1 MLQLIDKQINYDFSR
16 CQQCG
21 ACGSVCPTGA
31 ISYEIIDNGLKRIEV
46 NDKKCIKCQKC
57 VKVCPA
63 HRMLG
68 DNYLE
73 ALPDKKYFFAW
84 NTDDMIRHDS
94 SSGGATKT
102 IIINSLK
109 SGLVDGVYSL
119 RKLESYP
126 SAVGEFYTKKNIPS
140 YEDLPNSVYHSVI
153 ACTEISKV
161 QKVHRLMI
169 VGTSCQ
175 LHALEQ
181 ALKGKYEEL
190 IKVCIFCKQQKHLG
204 CTKWLAKV
212 TGSKISIDSK
222 FTAEYRGI
230 GWPGYVRV
238 NNKSIAW
245 EHAAG
250 LPFGRRLWLVP
261 GCDICGDPFG
271 MEVKADISVMDPWVI
286 RKGNSLGETL
296 VTIHTV
302 MGRKLITETRNLGF
316 KEKSYREIEPAL
328 GLGDIRRKRQCVAFF
343 KGEMV
348 DPVVAKA
355 AKAELKQ
362 RKQLE
367 WMLETLPRLPFI
379 FYRLLNKV
387 FPKQRD
393 LILR

>member
-1 MLQLIDKQINYDFSR
+1 MLQLIEKQINYDFSR

-21 ACGSVCPTGA
+21 ACGSVCPRGA
-31 ISYEIIDNGLKRIEV
+31 ISYEATDNGLKRIEL
-46 NDKKCIKCQKC
+46 DDEKCIKCLKC

-63 HRMLG
+63 HRVLG
-68 DNYLE
+68 DNYFE

-84 NTDDMIRHDS
+84 NTDDKIRRDS

-102 IIINSLK
+102 IIIDSLK

-140 YEDLPNSVYHSVI
+140 YEDMPNSVYHSVMV
-153 ACTEISKV
+153 CTEISKV

-175 LHALEQ
+175 LYALEQ
-181 ALKGKYEEL
+181 ALKGKYDEL

-204 CTKWLAKV
+204 STKWLAKV
-212 TGSKISIDSK
+212 SGSKISNDST
-222 FTAEYRGI
+222 FTAVYRGI
-230 GWPGYVRV
+230 GWPGYVRI
-238 NNKSIAW
+238 NKKPIAW

-261 GCDICGDPFG
+261 GCEVCGDPFG

-286 RKGNSLGETL
+286 RKENCLGETL
-296 VTIHTV
+296 VTVHSG

-316 KEKSYREIEPAL
+316 EEKSYSVIEPAL
-328 GLGDIRRKRQCVAFF
+328 GLDDIRRKRQCVAYF
-343 KGEMV
+343 KGDMV
-348 DPVVAKA
+348 DSVVAKA
-355 AKAELKQ
+355 SIAELKQ

-367 WMLETLPRLPFI
+367 WMLEKLPRLPFI
-379 FYRLLNKV
+379 CYRLLNKV

-393 LILR
+393 KILR